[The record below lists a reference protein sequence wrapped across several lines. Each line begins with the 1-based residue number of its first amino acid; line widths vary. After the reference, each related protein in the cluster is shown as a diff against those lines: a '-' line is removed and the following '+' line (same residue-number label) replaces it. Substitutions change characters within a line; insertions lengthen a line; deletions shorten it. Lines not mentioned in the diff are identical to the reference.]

1 MAEIFPYHEDDRAQV
16 DAILEA
22 GLRDQEAHAAG
33 SAPPENEGF
42 VAEWRRRL
50 DEALKRDPESCWVAE
65 EGNQVAGFMWAPIVR
80 RWPFP
85 YMSVDQIDVHP
96 DFRGRG
102 IGRQL
107 LDQAIFLAR
116 TRPIPLL
123 IGGFVAN
130 PALRLYRRAGF
141 VDLPDCIREDQNPNH
156 FVLWWQ
162 GS

>member
-1 MAEIFPYHEDDRAQV
+1 MATIFPYQDDDQPQV
-16 DAILEA
+16 DAILAA
-22 GLRDQEAHAAG
+22 GLSDQEAHAAG
-33 SAPPENEGF
+33 ITPPETEGF

-50 DEALKRDPESCWVAE
+50 DNALNNDPESCWVAE
-65 EGNQVAGFMWAPIVR
+65 EDDEVVGFMWAPIVR

-85 YMSVDQIDVHP
+85 HMTVDQIDVHP

-107 LDQAIFLAR
+107 LDQAVCLAR
-116 TRPIPLL
+116 GRPIPLL
-123 IGGFVAN
+123 IGGFMEN

-141 VDLPDCIREDQNPNH
+141 VDLPDCIREDRNPNH

-162 GS
+162 DN